1 MSVEAANTDLRT
13 APAQDW
19 KESLM
24 PSERTL
30 LMIPTY
36 NEAENVERIYQAIM
50 ATGLDIDFLF
60 VDDNSPD
67 GTGRII
73 DRLVAASPQVFALHR
88 EGKLGVGAAHQA
100 GIAWAYER
108 GYQRLVTM
116 DCDFTHDPGRI
127 GAFLEASARADVV
140 IGSRFLAPDSLD
152 DWVWYRKLLTHV
164 AHLMTRIVLGL
175 PFDGSGAFRVYR
187 LDKVPQRIFA
197 LVQDR
202 GYSFFWES
210 LYIIWI
216 NRISIEQIA
225 IPLPART
232 YGHSKMR
239 LRDIGLGLRRLGTMF
254 WRRLT
259 DRQSL
264 MLSPVGQGAGRSN
277 NAQEWDAYWQPGA
290 SAKSPGWYDFIAR
303 FYRYRIIQ
311 PSLDR
316 FVAAQFR
323 RDSRLL
329 HAGCGSGEVD
339 SGVLAYAN
347 VTALDISPK
356 ALERYRG
363 HHGDTARLV
372 NGSILDIPEPDQSFD
387 GVYSLGVLEH
397 FSHDEI
403 ASALKEFRRVLVP
416 GGRVVLFWP
425 PVMGL
430 SVMALHLIHFV
441 RAHVFGKH
449 DRLHPDEPSLIRS
462 RRQAQ
467 DLLDAAGLKLTDY
480 AFGPRDA
487 FTYAVIIGERPADG
501 S

>member
-1 MSVEAANTDLRT
+1 MS
-13 APAQDW
+13 P
-19 KESLM
+19 
-24 PSERTL
+24 ERTL

-36 NEAENVERIYQAIM
+36 NEAENVERIYNAVT
-50 ATGLDIDFLF
+50 ATNLDLDCLF

-73 DRLVAASPQVFALHR
+73 DRLVAASPRVFALHR

-100 GIAWAYER
+100 GIAWAYAQ
-108 GYQRLVTM
+108 GYRRLVTM

-127 GAFLEASARADVV
+127 AAFLAASDRADVV

-152 DWVWYRKLLTHV
+152 GWVWYRKLLTHV
-164 AHLMTRIVLGL
+164 AHLMTQIVLGL
-175 PFDGSGAFRVYR
+175 PYDGSGAFRVYR
-187 LDKVPQRIFA
+187 LDKVPQRLFA

-210 LYIIWI
+210 LYVIWI
-216 NRISIEQIA
+216 NRISIEQVS

-239 LRDIGLGLRRLGTMF
+239 LGDVGLGLRRLGTMF

-259 DRQSL
+259 DKQSL
-264 MLSPVGQGAGRSN
+264 LLAPESQDNGRRN
-277 NAQEWDAYWQPGA
+277 NAAEWDAYWQPGA
-290 SAKSPGWYDFIAR
+290 SAKSPGWYDAIAR

-316 FVAAQFR
+316 FVTAYFLRQ
-323 RDSRLL
+323 SQLL

-339 SGVLAYAN
+339 SGVLAYAR
-347 VTALDISPK
+347 VTALDISPM

-363 HHGDTARLV
+363 HHRDTAELI
-372 NGSILDIPEPDQSFD
+372 NGSILDIPASDGSFD

-397 FSHDEI
+397 LSREEI
-403 ASALKEFRRVLVP
+403 DRALKEFRRVLIP
-416 GGRVVLFWP
+416 GGRVLLFWP
-425 PVMGL
+425 PVLGL
-430 SVMALHLIHFV
+430 SVIALHVIHFL
-441 RAHVFGKH
+441 RAHLFGKR

-462 RRQAQ
+462 RREAERYLS
-467 DLLDAAGLKLTDY
+467 DAGLKLVDY
-480 AFGPRDA
+480 AFGPRDL
-487 FTYAVIIGERPADG
+487 FTYAVIVGERPGAG
-501 S
+501 VAQSPRAEVATRR